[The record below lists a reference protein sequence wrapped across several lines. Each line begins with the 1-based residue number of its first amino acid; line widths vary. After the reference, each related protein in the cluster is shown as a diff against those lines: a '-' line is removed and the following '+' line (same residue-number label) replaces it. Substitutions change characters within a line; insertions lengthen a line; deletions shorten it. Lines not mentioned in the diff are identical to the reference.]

1 MTTYWRHIPSHTYI
15 NRMMYKYTISPEWES
30 QQQERVFEEEFGR
43 PMTLEEKK
51 MYSLSA
57 EFLENAPPNET
68 DTDVRGERHSNL
80 RVMPSW
86 RASPRNK
93 TA

>member
-1 MTTYWRHIPSHTYI
+1 
-15 NRMMYKYTISPEWES
+15 MMYKYTISPEWES

-51 MYSLSA
+51 MYALSA
-57 EFLENAPPNET
+57 EFLENAPPDE
-68 DTDVRGERHSNL
+68 TDVRGERRSNL

-86 RASPRNK
+86 RAVPRKK